1 MKEKVIP
8 MVKLELKNIVKRF
21 GNVEAVAGVSL
32 SVEEGEFIVLLG
44 PSGCGKTTILRLIA
58 GFITLDEGTIFLNG
72 KEVASKAQTVP
83 PNLRDMSM
91 VFQSYAVWPHMTVFE
106 NVAYGL
112 KLRKLPKAEM
122 QDRVAET
129 LAMVK
134 MDQYSGR
141 YSHELSGGQ
150 QQRVALAR
158 ALVVNPTILLLDEPL
173 SNLDAKLRLEMRVEI
188 KELQRR
194 LKYTSIYV
202 THDQA
207 EAMVLAD
214 RVILLENGKIR
225 QQGEP
230 TELYKFPKS
239 DFAAKFFGT
248 TNLIH
253 GKIKSIESDSQTLVI
268 LSSFGKEVRIGRKS
282 HLGQGCKIGDEVSI
296 SVRAQSMRVF
306 ENRPAG
312 RVNTFEGVIEKVI
325 YLGDI
330 FDYEVKVAGGM
341 SFRAEGDP
349 DQRFDAGQRVYIG
362 FTEEAAGVCCFRES

>member
-1 MKEKVIP
+1 MA
-8 MVKLELKNIVKRF
+8 KLELKNIVKRF

-32 SVEEGEFIVLLG
+32 AVEEGEFIVLLG

-58 GFITLDEGTIFLNG
+58 GFIPLDEGTIYLND

-112 KLRKLPKAEM
+112 KLRKIPKSELR
-122 QDRVAET
+122 DRVMET
-129 LAMVK
+129 LALVK
-134 MDQYSGR
+134 MKEYAGR

-188 KELQRR
+188 KDLQRR

-214 RVILLENGKIR
+214 RVILLEEGKIR

-239 DFAAKFFGT
+239 NFAAKFFGT

-253 GKIKSIESDSQTLVI
+253 GKIRSIESDSQSLVI
-268 LSSFGKEVRIGRKS
+268 LSSLGTEVRIGRKS
-282 HLGQGCKIGDEVSI
+282 HLAQGCNNGDPVSI

-306 ENRPAG
+306 EEKPSG
-312 RVNTFEGVIEKVI
+312 RMNIFEGVIEKVI

-330 FDYEVKVAGGM
+330 FDYEVKVAGDM
-341 SFRAEGDP
+341 SLRAQGDP
-349 DQRFDAGQRVYIG
+349 DQRFNVGQRVYIG
-362 FTEEAAGVCCFRES
+362 FSEEAAGVCCFKEG

>member
-1 MKEKVIP
+1 MKEKIIP

-58 GFITLDEGTIFLNG
+58 GFITLDEGTIYLNG

-112 KLRKLPKAEM
+112 KLRKLPKSEVK
-122 QDRVAET
+122 DRVAET
-129 LAMVK
+129 LTMVK

-158 ALVVNPTILLLDEPL
+158 ALVVHPTILLLDEPL

-188 KELQRR
+188 KELQRS

-268 LSSFGKEVRIGRKS
+268 LSSLGSEVRIGRKS
-282 HLGQGCKIGDEVSI
+282 HLGQGCNIGDEVSI

-306 ENRPAG
+306 ENRPTG
-312 RVNTFEGVIEKVI
+312 RMNSFEGVIEKVI

-330 FDYEVKVAGGM
+330 FDYEVKVAGGI

-362 FTEEAAGVCCFRES
+362 FNEEAAGVCCFKES